1 MLRHLET
8 VYLIE
13 FRRINSRE
21 NNGYSLV
28 LGFPG
33 GSDGKKSACS
43 AGFDPWVA
51 KIPWKRE
58 WQSTPVFLP
67 GEFHGQR
74 NLVSYGPWGLKE
86 LDTTEHISMHDG
98 RTAMWMCLMLLTCIV
113 PCKVLLV
120 ASWPAGFSGDTQ
132 SSVVFPSVEEYSI
145 VCCDPHYHKP

>member
-1 MLRHLET
+1 MFFHSL
-8 VYLIE
+8 
-13 FRRINSRE
+13 
-21 NNGYSLV
+21 GYSHWASLIAQMV
-28 LGFPG
+28 KHLPAMQEARVQSLG
-33 GSDGKKSACS
+33 
-43 AGFDPWVA
+43 W
-51 KIPWKRE
+51 KIPWRRE
-58 WQSTPVFLP
+58 WQPTPVFLP
-67 GEFHGQR
+67 GE
-74 NLVSYGPWGLKE
+74 SYGQKSLVGYSIWGLKE